1 MMLEE
6 TPGYIMRISN
16 DDWVTQV
23 FELKKYYSRII
34 RKWRIGT
41 PILFAKKTEVGDSF
55 LGYGITDRVE
65 MLWEMTPEEEKY
77 CEENGWKCSI
87 TFNPLRRFKKPLP
100 VKETF
105 LSNDKRKGSFLHGAL
120 LTEEQIDTLLEQ
132 AEELQET

>member
-1 MMLEE
+1 MLEE

-23 FELKKYYSRII
+23 FELKKYYSGII

-41 PILFAKKTEVGDSF
+41 PILFAKKTGVGDSF

-105 LSNDKRKGSFLHGAL
+105 LASDKRKGSFLHGAL
-120 LTEEQIDTLLEQ
+120 LSEDQIDLLLEQ

>member
-6 TPGYIMRISN
+6 TPGYIMRIIN

-23 FELKKYYSRII
+23 FELKKYYSGII

-65 MLWEMTPEEEKY
+65 MLWAIIHKSVV
-77 CEENGWKCSI
+77 N
-87 TFNPLRRFKKPLP
+87 
-100 VKETF
+100 
-105 LSNDKRKGSFLHGAL
+105 SFV
-120 LTEEQIDTLLEQ
+120 LTRAIWNCRGI
-132 AEELQET
+132 